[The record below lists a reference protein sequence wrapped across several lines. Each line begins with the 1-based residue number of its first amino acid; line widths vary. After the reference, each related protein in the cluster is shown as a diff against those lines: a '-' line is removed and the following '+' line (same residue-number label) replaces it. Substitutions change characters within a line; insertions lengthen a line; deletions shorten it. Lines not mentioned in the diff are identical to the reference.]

1 MFLLTKQNNC
11 SILNITNIC
20 SKRRNIM
27 KLKKSFVL
35 YHDYWNWFRLLTDEE
50 LGKLIRA
57 IFYYEREQT
66 EPYDLNEK
74 TIIAFYMVKDTLDRD
89 RAKYEAVCNRNK
101 ENARIRWQKMKD
113 CGIELPPEA
122 TDQLQ

>member
-74 TIIAFYMVKDTLDRD
+74 TMIAFYMVKDTLDRD